1 MANDEWTLKE
11 SIIGFVIIA
20 IMYLISAHLQ
30 YLEMASY

>member
-1 MANDEWTLKE
+1 MERDEWTLAE
-11 SIIGFVIIA
+11 SIVGMIIIA

>member
-11 SIIGFVIIA
+11 SIIGFVFIA

>member
-1 MANDEWTLKE
+1 MGRDEWTLRE
-11 SIIGFVIIA
+11 SIVGFIIIA

>member
-1 MANDEWTLKE
+1 MDRNEWTLKE
-11 SIIGFVIIA
+11 SIIGFIIIA